1 MNLLGGVQFN
11 LNDNYYELSSV
22 YSNYYANPF
31 MTNTTMP
38 NTISTDLID
47 FYAKQYMANAQNS
60 NMTSPF
66 NFNVN
71 FDYTKLFN
79 FGSLNNLSF
88 GKDYA
93 AEFSQKVAGS
103 GSKFKYTAS
112 SQQIMRNAGQY
123 FHKKGTYT
131 PKRGDIAIWT
141 KTSSP
146 AHGHVGIVT
155 KVEGDSIW
163 ITEGNSG
170 NAVKTNKYSLSKLMS
185 NSGSRP
191 LNGFID
197 AHSWVGSDVA
207 LNAAKR
213 AEIEKD
219 KGVVESST
227 RGGGSNDSADI
238 RRYKRGAKN
247 NDQWCAYFTSY
258 CFTDGQN
265 LNAVA

>member
-1 MNLLGGVQFN
+1 MSYYNGVQFN
-11 LNDNYYELSSV
+11 PYDNYFELSSV

-31 MTNTTMP
+31 MTNITMP
-38 NTISTDLID
+38 NSISTDLINY
-47 FYAKQYMANAQNS
+47 YAEQYKAN
-60 NMTSPF
+60 PF

-71 FDYTKLFN
+71 FDYTSLFN
-79 FGSLNNLSF
+79 FGSLNKLSF

-93 AEFSQKVAGS
+93 AEFGQKVAGS

-112 SQQIMRNAGQY
+112 SQQIMHNAGQY

-146 AHGHVGIVT
+146 GQGHVGIVT
-155 KVEGDSIW
+155 KVEGDTIW

-197 AHSWVGSDVA
+197 AHSWLGSDVA

-227 RGGGSNDSADI
+227 RGGGSNDSPDI

-247 NDQWCAYFTSY
+247 SDQWCAYFTSY